1 MLEERILVFSD
12 KLGGNISVS
21 SEGGRMICKNENR
34 TVSDQNSMW
43 KNGYWS
49 NGPTWDHNAWEDRW

>member
-21 SEGGRMICKNENR
+21 SEGGTTKIPCGRMDTGAMVLPGIIMPGK
-34 TVSDQNSMW
+34 TDGNSFYI
-43 KNGYWS
+43 GS
-49 NGPTWDHNAWEDRW
+49 TL

>member
-21 SEGGRMICKNENR
+21 SEGGRMICKNA
-34 TVSDQNSMW
+34 
-43 KNGYWS
+43 KGAA
-49 NGPTWDHNAWEDRW
+49 P